1 MTFQPSDIVKIPIR
15 FLFTDSRWE
24 LEYKYYLIIQKEA
37 TFYVGFNLE
46 TGTVEKVY
54 PIANAEILA

>member
-1 MTFQPSDIVKIPIR
+1 MTFQPSDIVKIPGY
-15 FLFTDSRWE
+15 LVWLVDKWE

-54 PIANAEILA
+54 SIANAEILA